1 LFILENMLV
10 EIILQMLISIVDTK
24 LFKAEKDREL
34 YFKIRFLHHIR
45 AIKSL
50 SPQKGTEES

>member
-1 LFILENMLV
+1 MLV